1 MKHTNYQFKLE
12 ETNSFGKEYCDDPKI
27 LRKFCN
33 TKRPNE
39 MWTEALSM
47 KPKRKIYFENGKDL
61 EECNLNQT
69 LRQCDER
76 AERCDKLEENR
87 APGQIK
93 WSNYISLGHGLEARY
108 VKSTCLG
115 LFLILHDLRIFYLK
129 IVGFVKDA
137 RA

>member
-12 ETNSFGKEYCDDPKI
+12 ETNSFGKEYCDDPNI

-39 MWTEALSM
+39 MWTEALSK

-76 AERCDKLEENR
+76 AGILDSEFAIRLMNTLTSLLASMNR
-87 APGQIK
+87 KYPVLK
-93 WSNYISLGHGLEARY
+93 SLPPKTQHGTHHFPE
-108 VKSTCLG
+108 
-115 LFLILHDLRIFYLK
+115 
-129 IVGFVKDA
+129 
-137 RA
+137 